1 MTLRVALTVGEIL
14 LLVVVL
20 AYFLRLLTKL
30 LTGVGDNLE
39 KIAGGVQAVE
49 GHCTAIGPSV
59 GELNGLLKEAAGNL
73 EQAAMAAERI

>member
-1 MTLRVALTVGEIL
+1 MTLRLALTVAEIL

-39 KIAGGVQAVE
+39 QIAGGVKAVE
-49 GHCTAIGPSV
+49 GHCHEIGPSL
-59 GELNGLLKEAAGNL
+59 ERLNGLLKDSAGNL
-73 EQAAMAAERI
+73 ERAAAAAERI